1 MAMSDEHGFSLIE
14 TLIALGLLVIG
25 VLAVTAAFTEGRR
38 ALGDAER
45 RRSAVW
51 LGREKMEEKLGQ
63 AYDTLVE
70 RAGDAERFEER
81 VLIGE
86 DRHDGIIRIWTVEPD
101 RRVPG
106 VARVGVTTRWTERGM
121 IRSFRVVGFKA
132 HGRTPS

>member
-25 VLAVTAAFTEGRR
+25 VLAVTTVFTEGRR
-38 ALGDAER
+38 ILGDAER

-51 LGREKMEEKLGQ
+51 LGREKMEEKVGQ

-70 RAGDAERFEER
+70 RAGDAERLDEG

-86 DRHDGIIRIWTVEPD
+86 DRHGGIVRVWMVEPD
-101 RRVPG
+101 RPLPG
-106 VARVGVTTRWTERGM
+106 VARVVVTTRWSERGA
-121 IRSFRVVGFKA
+121 IRSFHVVGLKA
-132 HGRTPS
+132 RGRAPS

>member
-1 MAMSDEHGFSLIE
+1 MSGERGFSLVE

-25 VLAVTAAFTEGRR
+25 VLSVTTVFTEGRLV
-38 ALGDAER
+38 LGDAER

-70 RAGDAERFEER
+70 RVGINERFEEG

-86 DRHDGIIRIWTVEPD
+86 DRHGGIIRVWTVEPD
-101 RRVPG
+101 RPVPG
-106 VARVGVTTRWTERGM
+106 VARVGVTTRWTGRGA

-132 HGRTPS
+132 QGRSPS

>member
-1 MAMSDEHGFSLIE
+1 MSGERGFSLIE

-25 VLAVTAAFTEGRR
+25 VLAVTTVFTEGRR
-38 ALGDAER
+38 VLGDAER

-63 AYDTLVE
+63 AYDTLAE
-70 RAGDAERFEER
+70 RAGDAERLDDG

-86 DRHDGIIRIWTVEPD
+86 DRHGGIIRAWTVDPA
-101 RRVPG
+101 RPLPG
-106 VARVGVTTRWTERGM
+106 VARVVVTTRWNEHGA

-132 HGRTPS
+132 RGRAPS

>member
-1 MAMSDEHGFSLIE
+1 MALTGERGFSLIE

-25 VLAVTAAFTEGRR
+25 VLAVTAVFTEGRR

-51 LGREKMEEKLGQ
+51 WGREKMEEKLGL

-70 RAGDAERFEER
+70 RVGDAERFEDG

-86 DRHDGIIRIWTVEPD
+86 DRHDGFIRVWTVEPG
-101 RRVPG
+101 RPAPG
-106 VARVGVTTRWTERGM
+106 VARVGIATRWTERGV

-132 HGRTPS
+132 QGRPPS